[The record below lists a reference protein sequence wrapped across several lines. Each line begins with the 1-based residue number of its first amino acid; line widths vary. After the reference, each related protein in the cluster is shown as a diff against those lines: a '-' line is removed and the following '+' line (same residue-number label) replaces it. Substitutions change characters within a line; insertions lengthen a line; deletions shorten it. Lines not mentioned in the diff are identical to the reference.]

1 MYTPTRVLVAAC
13 LLVATHAAAQTPAP
27 APPPPPWSG
36 TLSAGLALTGGNTD
50 TTTFNLAFDVQ
61 SDKTRRNV
69 LKAEGLNI
77 RSSRDGDEIVDRS
90 SFSVRD
96 EFSLTSRTYVFGQFQ
111 YLRDAFKSIDY
122 LLSPTGGVGYKAI
135 NTDLTTLTVDAA
147 IGGVFEKNPGLDRR
161 SDGAITMSE
170 KASHKLGT
178 ATATQSVTALWVA
191 TDFEDALYTFQAG
204 IAADVWTRVQL
215 KVDFLDTYKT
225 RPPGPL
231 IQKNDT
237 ALITSVAFKF

>member
-1 MYTPTRVLVAAC
+1 MSTPTRILVAAC

-61 SDKTRRNV
+61 SDKTQRNV
-69 LKAEGLNI
+69 VKAEGLNI
-77 RSSRDGDEIVDRS
+77 RSSRDGEEIVDRS
-90 SFSVRD
+90 SISVRD
-96 EFSLTSRTYVFGQFQ
+96 EFTLTGRTYVFGQFQ
-111 YLRDAFKSIDY
+111 YLRDAFKGIDY
-122 LLSPTGGVGYKAI
+122 LLSPTGGVGYKVI

-147 IGGVFEKNPGLDRR
+147 IGGIFEKNPGLDRR
-161 SDGAITMSE
+161 SDGAVTMSE
-170 KASHKLGT
+170 KVSHKLGT

-191 TDFEDALYTFQAG
+191 TDFADALYAFKAG
-204 IAADVWTRVQL
+204 IAADVWARVQV
-215 KVDFLDTYKT
+215 KVDFLDTYKS
-225 RPPGPL
+225 RPPSPL